1 MDGGKFHPFSLSDL
15 CDRPGVGAEPQV
27 AVIRRDRSV
36 IAVAAVAIFRLK
48 FGMITTRAACCAAA
62 VALLMCVFV
71 QVAAPDPANLTLAK
85 NDIGPT
91 RADFEFARTGGGD
104 AGRWT
109 IVRDPTANDGVA
121 IEHVSTDFTEGRFP
135 LAIYNPLSLKNL
147 RMNARFK
154 SVAGTMQSAGLALR
168 VADANNYY
176 VVRASALE
184 TRIDLFRVL
193 DGRMERIA
201 GTDADVEQD
210 HWQTL
215 GVSVENDCFSVA
227 FNGKLL
233 FTAWDRSLS
242 NDGRVGLWTEED
254 NVTRFADL
262 QIEALPWS
270 EEP

>member
-1 MDGGKFHPFSLSDL
+1 M
-15 CDRPGVGAEPQV
+15 R
-27 AVIRRDRSV
+27 
-36 IAVAAVAIFRLK
+36 
-48 FGMITTRAACCAAA
+48 
-62 VALLMCVFV
+62 
-71 QVAAPDPANLTLAK
+71 
-85 NDIGPT
+85 
-91 RADFEFARTGGGD
+91 
-104 AGRWT
+104 
-109 IVRDPTANDGVA
+109 
-121 IEHVSTDFTEGRFP
+121 
-135 LAIYNPLSLKNL
+135 
-147 RMNARFK
+147 
-154 SVAGTMQSAGLALR
+154 SAGLAVR

-215 GVSVENDCFSVA
+215 GVSVENDSFSIT
-227 FNGKLL
+227 FNRKLL
-233 FTAWDRSLS
+233 FTAWDRSLTK
-242 NDGRVGLWTEED
+242 DGRVGLWTEED

>member
-1 MDGGKFHPFSLSDL
+1 MDGSKLHLISPYDL
-15 CDRPGVGAEPQV
+15 CDRLDAGAEPLV
-27 AVIRRDRSV
+27 AVVRRDRG
-36 IAVAAVAIFRLK
+36 AVAAAIDIFRFK
-48 FGMITTRAACCAAA
+48 SGMITTRVACCATG
-62 VALLMCVFV
+62 VALLMCVVAQAAV
-71 QVAAPDPANLTLAK
+71 QEPAVLTPSM
-85 NDIGPT
+85 DSIDTT

-109 IVRDPTANDGVA
+109 IVRDTTANDGVA
-121 IEHVSTDFTEGRFP
+121 IEHVSTNITEGRFP

-147 RMNARFK
+147 RMSARVK
-154 SVAGTMQSAGLALR
+154 SVAGTLQSAGLAVR

-215 GVSVENDCFSVA
+215 SVSVENDSFTVS

-233 FTAWDRSLS
+233 FTAWDRSLTK
-242 NDGRVGLWTEED
+242 DGRVGLWTEED

-262 QIEALPWS
+262 QIQALPWS